1 MKISKETIIRTV
13 LLAVALVNMVLNALG
28 KNTLPFTDDE
38 ISEGISVCFVVI
50 TSLAAWWK
58 NNSFTKEAVEA
69 DEYLEEL
76 REEQDVLL

>member
-13 LLAVALVNMVLNALG
+13 LLAAAIINMALNAFG

-38 ISEGISVCFVVI
+38 ISEAVSVCFMAVTSVI
-50 TSLAAWWK
+50 AWWK
-58 NNSFTKEAVEA
+58 NNSFTKKAIKA

-76 REEQDVLL
+76 REG